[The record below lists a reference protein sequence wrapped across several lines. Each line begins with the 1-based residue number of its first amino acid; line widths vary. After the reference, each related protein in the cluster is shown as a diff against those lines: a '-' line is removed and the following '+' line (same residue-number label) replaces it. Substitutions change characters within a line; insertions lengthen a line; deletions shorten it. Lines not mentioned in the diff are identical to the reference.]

1 MLHLDEAAWRWRPLR
16 DPKEAKLWSFEARS
30 LTSLSDEY
38 LFTQYFPSWVLQ
50 TQTRKGSVCLHIVVE
65 RGTCA
70 GHMDKRLEMLKYK
83 DCLIQ
88 KNPHGVTSQTQ
99 VYKKFPS
106 RISLGAL
113 QVDCLLLPKLP

>member
-1 MLHLDEAAWRWRPLR
+1 MLHLDEAAWRWRPLG
-16 DPKEAKLWSFEARS
+16 DPKEAKFWNFEARS

-50 TQTRKGSVCLHIVVE
+50 TQTRKGGVCLHIAVE

-70 GHMDKRLEMLKYK
+70 GHMDKCLEMLKYK

-88 KNPHGVTSQTQ
+88 KIPMEWLAKH
-99 VYKKFPS
+99 KFIKGS
-106 RISLGAL
+106 HQESLWVL
-113 QVDCLLLPKLP
+113 FK